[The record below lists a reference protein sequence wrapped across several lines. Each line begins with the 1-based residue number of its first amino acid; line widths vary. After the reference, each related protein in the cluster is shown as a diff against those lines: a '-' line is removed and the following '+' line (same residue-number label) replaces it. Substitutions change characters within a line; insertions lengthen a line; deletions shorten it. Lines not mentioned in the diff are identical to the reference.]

1 MKNLLFLFLF
11 SLALLAAASEKI
23 PAIYTV
29 KGELDKSVGHIQG
42 ACASQDHLYLSHM
55 KGIFKLDRNGK
66 VLAHATTVSH
76 TGDICFYNGKIY
88 SAVAYYDKARN
99 GRGAIK
105 EYSADLKELR
115 TYELDNSSDGIT
127 AMNGFL
133 YFGIGP
139 NPQKLHRG
147 NKVAKLPVDMSGKPE
162 IFEIDHGYPT
172 HFGVQ
177 TMTNDGKN
185 IFMSF
190 YGGGAKN
197 TCHSAAFTP
206 ELKLVKA
213 IKFSASI
220 GFDVFPGVGSAD
232 DPVFFKLC
240 SINKRKEKPLCR
252 FDFYKYV
259 NGEMVKITK
268 YPENKK

>member
-1 MKNLLFLFLF
+1 MKNLLLLFLF
-11 SLALLAAASEKI
+11 SLALSVAASEKI

-29 KGELDKSVGHIQG
+29 KGELDKSIGHIQG
-42 ACASQDHLYLSHM
+42 ACASQEHLYLSHM

-88 SAVAYYDKARN
+88 SAVAYYDKARK
-99 GRGAIK
+99 GKGAIK

-115 TYELDNSSDGIT
+115 TYELDNPSDGIT

-139 NPQKLHRG
+139 SPQKLHRG
-147 NKVAKLPVDMSGKPE
+147 NKVGKLSADMSGKPE

-172 HFGVQ
+172 HFGAQ

-185 IFMSF
+185 IYVSF
-190 YGGGAKN
+190 YAGSAKN
-197 TCHSAAFTP
+197 TCHSAVFTP
-206 ELKLVKA
+206 ELKLVA
-213 IKFSASI
+213 AVKFAASI
-220 GFDVFPGVGSAD
+220 GFDVLPGAGSGEY
-232 DPVFFKLC
+232 PVFFKLC
-240 SINKRKEKPLCR
+240 GLNRKKEKPLCR
-252 FDFYKYV
+252 FDFYKYADGKMI
-259 NGEMVKITK
+259 NITQ
-268 YPENKK
+268 YPEEKK